1 MRAWLALLGL
11 LAACGP
17 TSPGEVFIAGGSL
30 TPGND
35 ESYPEERSG
44 APLQVAGFY
53 IDTHEV
59 TNREFAEFVRA
70 TGYVTYAERGFAGR
84 SDIPTEQQ
92 QPGSAV
98 FVMPSPGV
106 APGWRFIAGANWR
119 HPEGPGSAI
128 TGRESDP
135 VVQVTYGDALAY
147 ARWKGRDLPTEAEWE
162 LAASDGRPPPGHDR
176 PTRDGK
182 PSGNNW
188 DGIFPQVNTAADGF
202 AGRSPVGSFAP
213 DRRGLHDMTGNVWEL
228 TASPWTPSHAAGA
241 QVIAGAH
248 VIKGGSFLCA
258 QNFCA
263 RYRPQS
269 RQMQE
274 TELGTNH
281 VGFRTVRRVTA
292 VSAATTAPDRQN
304 Q

>member
-1 MRAWLALLGL
+1 MRIWLPLFGL
-11 LAACGP
+11 LASCSHP
-17 TSPGEVFIAGGSL
+17 LPEEILIQGGSITL
-30 TPGND
+30 GNN
-35 ESYPEERSG
+35 STYPEERSG
-44 APLQVAGFY
+44 EPAQVGSFY

-59 TNREFAEFVRA
+59 TNNQFAQFVRS

-84 SDIPTEQQ
+84 KDIQAEQQ

-98 FVMPSPGV
+98 FVMPAPGV
-106 APGWRFIAGANWR
+106 QPGWRFIPGANWQ
-119 HPEGPGSAI
+119 HPDGPGSAI
-128 TGRESDP
+128 TGRGNDP
-135 VVQVTYGDALAY
+135 VVQVTYGDAIAY
-147 ARWKGRDLPTEAEWE
+147 ARWKGRDLPTETEWE
-162 LAASDGRPPPGHDR
+162 LAASSNGAPPGRER
-176 PTRDGK
+176 PIRDGK

-188 DGIFPQVNTAADGF
+188 DGIFPEFNTRADGF
-202 AGRSPVGSFAP
+202 VGRAPVGSFPP
-213 DRRGLHDMTGNVWEL
+213 DRRGLYDMTGNVWEL
-228 TASPWTPSHAAGA
+228 TGSPWTHSHAAGA
-241 QVIAGAH
+241 QVVSGAH

-281 VGFRTVRRVTA
+281 VGFRTVRRVAA
-292 VSAATTAPDRQN
+292 VNAETKAPGKQG

>member
-1 MRAWLALLGL
+1 MRIWLPLLGL
-11 LAACGP
+11 LGACSQTP
-17 TSPGEVFIAGGSL
+17 PGEVFIAGGSITL
-30 TPGND
+30 GNNAA
-35 ESYPEERSG
+35 YPEERSG
-44 APLQVAGFY
+44 APTQVASFT

-59 TNREFAEFVRA
+59 SNRQFAEFVRA

-84 SDIPTEQQ
+84 NDVPAEQQ

-98 FVMPSPGV
+98 FVMPAPGV
-106 APGWRFIAGANWR
+106 PPGWRFIAGANWR

-128 TGRESDP
+128 TGRDNDP
-135 VVQVTYGDALAY
+135 VVQVTYDDALAY

-162 LAASDGRPPPGHDR
+162 LAASDGGAPPGRDR
-176 PTRDGK
+176 PVRDGK

-188 DGIFPQVNTAADGF
+188 DGLFPQVNTGADGF
-202 AGRSPVGSFAP
+202 VGRAPVGSFAP
-213 DRRGLHDMTGNVWEL
+213 DRRGLFDMTGNVWEL
-228 TASPWTPSHAAGA
+228 TGSPWTQSHAAGA
-241 QVIAGAH
+241 PAIAGAH
-248 VIKGGSFLCA
+248 AIKGGSFLCA

-263 RYRPQS
+263 RYRPQA

-281 VGFRTVRRVTA
+281 VGFRTVRRVVA
-292 VSAATTAPDRQN
+292 VNAETKAPGSQG